1 MIVKIINFIYY
12 YYCRNRQSQFHWI
25 LIKLDYT
32 TDGNFVCETHL
43 KEKSS
48 RRWNNKLPEITIVSR
63 DNVDRSSALPLQIVS
78 ILKHREARQSVRN
91 LRIDPRRY
99 RERAINVP
107 AAVEREVPNNSHFM
121 LSRFRYVAVSFPPR
135 HSVYVIPVATIA
147 SLSLLRVSWLQS
159 GLPFALIVTYP
170 AVRQLLQASSS
181 PPPPPPLFFLPTR
194 KLLWMSSFLLIIP
207 SKLVF
212 HQVFYTCYYEDN
224 IKISRF

>member
-1 MIVKIINFIYY
+1 M
-12 YYCRNRQSQFHWI
+12 
-25 LIKLDYT
+25 
-32 TDGNFVCETHL
+32 
-43 KEKSS
+43 
-48 RRWNNKLPEITIVSR
+48 
-63 DNVDRSSALPLQIVS
+63 
-78 ILKHREARQSVRN
+78 RN

-224 IKISRF
+224 IKISRFYSDAVWIIKKKLLLDMLSKERNNFNVNLIIRFSENIGWLSTKRDTTRNAIVWMRSELINDPVWKTF

>member
-1 MIVKIINFIYY
+1 M
-12 YYCRNRQSQFHWI
+12 
-25 LIKLDYT
+25 
-32 TDGNFVCETHL
+32 
-43 KEKSS
+43 
-48 RRWNNKLPEITIVSR
+48 
-63 DNVDRSSALPLQIVS
+63 
-78 ILKHREARQSVRN
+78 RN
-91 LRIDPRRY
+91 LRIDLRRY

-224 IKISRF
+224 IKISRFYSDAVWIIKKKLLLDMLSKERNNFNVNLIIRFSENIGWLSTKRDTTRNAIVWMRSELINDPVWKTF

>member
-1 MIVKIINFIYY
+1 M
-12 YYCRNRQSQFHWI
+12 
-25 LIKLDYT
+25 
-32 TDGNFVCETHL
+32 
-43 KEKSS
+43 
-48 RRWNNKLPEITIVSR
+48 
-63 DNVDRSSALPLQIVS
+63 
-78 ILKHREARQSVRN
+78 RN

-224 IKISRF
+224 IKISRFYSDVVWIIKKKLLLDMLSKERNNFNVNLIIRFSENIGWLSTKRDTIRNAVVWMRSELINDPVWKTF